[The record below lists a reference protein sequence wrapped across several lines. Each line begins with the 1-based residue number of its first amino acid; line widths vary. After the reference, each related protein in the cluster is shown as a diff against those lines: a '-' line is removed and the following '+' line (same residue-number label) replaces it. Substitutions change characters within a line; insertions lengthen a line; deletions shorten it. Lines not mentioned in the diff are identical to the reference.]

1 MMNDNPIGYKILV
14 SFDVRAELLSE
25 YRQFVLG
32 QYIPFMGS
40 MGLQISQAWH
50 TAYGSAPNRLL
61 EFVCREHDT
70 VTSLFQDEE
79 WASFNNQLET
89 FVEGLTYKVVPYK
102 DRFQI

>member
-1 MMNDNPIGYKILV
+1 MIENPIGYKLLV
-14 SFDVRAELLSE
+14 SYDVRPDLIDE

-32 QYIPFMGS
+32 QYIPFLGS
-40 MGLQISQAWH
+40 MGMQISQAWH
-50 TAYGSAPNRLL
+50 TAYGAAPNRLL

-70 VTSLFQDEE
+70 VMSLFQDDN
-79 WASFNNQLET
+79 WDSFNEQLES

>member
-1 MMNDNPIGYKILV
+1 MNEEPIGYKLLV
-14 SFDVRAELLSE
+14 SYDVRPEAINE

-32 QYIPFMGS
+32 RYIPFLGS

-50 TAYGSAPNRLL
+50 TAYGNAPNRLL

-70 VTSLFQDEE
+70 VATLLGDESWE
-79 WASFNNQLET
+79 SFNEQLQQ
-89 FVEGLTYKVVPYK
+89 FVVGLDFKVVLYK

>member
-1 MMNDNPIGYKILV
+1 MNDTVIGYKLLV
-14 SFDVRAELLSE
+14 TYDVRPELINE

-50 TAYGSAPNRLL
+50 TAYGRAPNRLL
-61 EFVCREHDT
+61 EFVCRERDT
-70 VTSLFQDEE
+70 VTNLFQDDG
-79 WASFNNQLET
+79 WASFNEQMEM